1 MTSAM
6 LPATAFLLLAG
17 LVLVPA
23 VFATRSSFFARLRR
37 PGSAPGSAHGGVLR
51 TRRYF

>member
-6 LPATAFLLLAG
+6 LPTAAFLLLAG

-23 VFATRSSFFARLRR
+23 VVATRSSFVTRLRR
-37 PGSAPGSAHGGVLR
+37 LGGEPFQQPR

>member
-6 LPATAFLLLAG
+6 LPAAAFLLLAG

-23 VFATRSSFFARLRR
+23 VFATRSSFFTRLRR
-37 PGSAPGSAHGGVLR
+37 PGNPNGGVLR
-51 TRRYF
+51 GRRYF

>member
-1 MTSAM
+1 MTSM
-6 LPATAFLLLAG
+6 LPAAAFLLLAG

-23 VFATRSSFFARLRR
+23 VFATRSSFFTRLGRS
-37 PGSAPGSAHGGVLR
+37 GSEFGGAPR